1 MYPLEGSGIAL
12 LLLCHR
18 SSADYFSK
26 TLPFYFRW
34 RCAGADLKE
43 MGSIAPLQRK
53 ATFNPVHPVGRKG
66 FPGKLVFPEGAS
78 ALADYGVSAETP
90 APCGSGNQRLRAA
103 CYPAPEIDGRTAC
116 LRPREIGFL
125 GEKRYERERA
135 PQRSKSNPRFFP
147 KRFFA
152 SFLCVQKGCRR
163 QAKPDAPP
171 GLPVT

>member
-1 MYPLEGSGIAL
+1 MRTESHPSGASAGRATPLRRSNGEFGPDT
-12 LLLCHR
+12 HR
-18 SSADYFSK
+18 KSF
-26 TLPFYFRW
+26 F
-34 RCAGADLKE
+34 
-43 MGSIAPLQRK
+43 
-53 ATFNPVHPVGRKG
+53 HPVGRKG

-125 GEKRYERERA
+125 GEKSYERERA

-163 QAKPDAPP
+163 QAKPDLFASFVKK
-171 GLPVT
+171 GGSKAFSLAI